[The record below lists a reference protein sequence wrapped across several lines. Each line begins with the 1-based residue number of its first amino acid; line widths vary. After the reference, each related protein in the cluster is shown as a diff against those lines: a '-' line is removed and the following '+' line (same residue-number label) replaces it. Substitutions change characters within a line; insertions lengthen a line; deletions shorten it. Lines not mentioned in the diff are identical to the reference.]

1 MVGLASD
8 SRVMVRVVEAHGMYN
23 AVSVVVFHYSTL
35 RWHTYLGLYTVES
48 PWETSRHHRLELFK
62 VDCSALLAFALSLA
76 LILYMGEATG
86 KSIPR
91 IDIPS
96 LGLCFATSQAVV
108 IGVVHRRRRRGT
120 YLLIWHSSAI
130 LAL

>member
-48 PWETSRHHRLELFK
+48 PWETSS
-62 VDCSALLAFALSLA
+62 V
-76 LILYMGEATG
+76 G
-86 KSIPR
+86 
-91 IDIPS
+91 
-96 LGLCFATSQAVV
+96 
-108 IGVVHRRRRRGT
+108 
-120 YLLIWHSSAI
+120 AI
-130 LAL
+130 QG